1 MKLHHTLDLEVSNG
15 VGLIALAIVAAAIVA
30 VAVAVALIVTRE
42 PVGRQGGGAGG
53 LEVAASIRARHGL
66 DDAQQGGIEPAGRGL
81 DRFAGAARSGG
92 HD

>member
-15 VGLIALAIVAAAIVA
+15 VGLFALAIVAAAIG
-30 VAVAVALIVTRE
+30 AVAVALIVTRE

-53 LEVAASIRARHGL
+53 LEVAARIRTGHGL
-66 DDAQQGGIEPAGRGL
+66 NDAQQGGIEPAGGRL
-81 DRFAGAARSGG
+81 DRFADAARSGG